1 MSKKLLSFLL
11 IACMLSSNM
20 AVPASYAQTV
30 NDGTANPNLEVTQD
44 SAKSD
49 DKVEAQGNKQ
59 ESSPAQKVED
69 GSTQGAN
76 TDENQNGAVEKK
88 DEKDTQGN
96 QEQQTNPSVENQQNE
111 QGNTGALPSV
121 PMVTIPDGQTPQGLI
136 SDVLAQDTGAIINQ
150 LGEQQL
156 APAKNIADNLLI
168 EGAEE
173 GTVGDENASMQ
184 ALIINLTN
192 DGGMSFYEINQN
204 IVSVSIDD
212 LNVPLRDEEDGM
224 ATFTMQST
232 NGNESARYM
241 CFYSFHTGRKVIEDF
256 RKRSQHK
263 IVINFSDGSTL
274 KKIDA
279 GYVRPDDR
287 EENNGEK
294 PKPPVTGNAAE
305 YEIEKVFIHK
315 GWGDPDLKI
324 AFKKGN
330 VSKIQSLLKTIKV
343 NGKEFDANLFHVSM
357 ADDTLKTSDLEV
369 TKKAEEKTPI
379 DIEITFK
386 DGSVLSNGT
395 TPGKPDVHQPRV
407 VNGYILNKD
416 ASKTSYVDK
425 ILTRQVH
432 ADPIDEIVGIAKGY
446 QVKLVFKDLEIAG
459 KTYKVKG
466 VRYSAMGT
474 FRDTNKLGEQT
485 FGFKMPSLAIYPET
499 STKDTDLPIIVEF
512 DKTPDGYDNPTKE
525 LTLKLDWNGDFKQ
538 PEEEKNSGIADAYSI
553 TGTEVSDTRFTINL
567 NKEMSVEHVKSI
579 KEVVINGT
587 PYDRETYPF
596 ETKGKTIYIEEEEDI
611 IPKVKD
617 EGVNTLDIVFKDKS
631 KVSYKKEEKPQP
643 GEKLAKTY
651 ELTKHVIDNSNNLI
665 LSFKKEIKPEEID
678 LIKVVKINGKE
689 FARASYGF
697 FANSDTG
704 KVQTAN
710 PEVVK
715 QVEDN
720 KYDLVIQVIFKD
732 DSITEYKNKAEKP
745 VGGYAEKFKLKEI
758 EIGENWQHK
767 ADKLI
772 LKFSS
777 FMTVNDAKE
786 VKTVKIN
793 GKEFEKNN
801 YGFYTTRE
809 GFLKSEDEEVIKQ
822 YTENQY
828 DLNIEVVFSDGTV
841 TKYTKKTQK
850 PAEKLAEKFKLTK
863 AEYEK
868 TQSSKK
874 FILTFANNMATEDVA
889 KVETVKINGKDFAKE
904 ALKLTAVAGK
914 VETQNAEV
922 ITQVENNKD
931 NLKLEVKFND
941 SSVTKLDTKVEITE
955 NSGLTIDSNLPDG
968 EYTLTFKAYMEGS
981 NQAKA
986 STLEGFFDKRVK
998 LNVSGNKK
1006 TVSFLNHIS
1015 ADLILDFALQ
1025 KGQTYV
1031 QFTKKP
1037 IETATNG
1044 TVKKMEY
1051 TVELDELTGTK
1062 LAAVLGSGP
1071 MGGSQ
1076 GDVGQYNSDK
1086 YKKAEIV
1093 FEKAVTKG
1101 WTDYKVIEDEKNQK
1115 LKNDLILTEAL
1126 IENGLDTNKDDK
1138 ISVDELRNAVGRD
1151 KPKSIAIDGFPMT
1164 NVIDLEGKGITDIS
1178 MLKDLGPQIRGIN
1191 LNGNKI
1197 EELPK
1202 GVFDNATGVTHLILG
1217 ANKIR
1222 TIDKDVFKKLDKLRY
1237 IDFDGNPLVS
1247 VPEGLFDANT
1257 KLTMLSLM
1265 NTALEGLPDNLIKNN
1280 TELRELY
1287 LQDNK
1292 IKRLPDDFFSENSK
1306 LTRLTISSSQLE
1318 NLPSSLGEN
1327 KLYLSIIQANNN
1339 NITSIP
1345 ASFASL
1351 KNVTEIELSNNKI
1364 SEVPDEFFVNMIKVS
1379 KSKELRLK
1387 LGSNNI
1393 KSIPVDKMIAALGQG
1408 KEIKYFQVG
1417 MNMLPMD
1424 ISNDEKANLKKIGV
1438 SFDDESYAYFP
1449 QRTAIKATAKSENSK
1464 LKLEQNIDILE
1475 LYFWQ
1480 LSDIV
1485 NREKKMFTTESEF
1498 LNYLK
1503 VEGRYNNGVSTSLP
1517 RDEAIAK
1524 ILSNKDVQWKVNT
1537 VITKGNDVVYSTTK
1551 ENEKEGINQEFNV
1564 ANLQKDEQYTIT
1576 KTMYV
1581 YVPSWQMWRR
1591 EVEYSTS
1598 FTAQEENDKFEE
1610 VKVKINR
1617 ENSNEPSVANNTI
1630 KPVANLEKVGDKFR
1644 YTLFFKPMNMNGISG
1659 EIGKFFIKKDGQLV
1673 EVVAK
1678 AESGEYNKSFT
1689 FELDKKVEKL
1699 PVAFEIAAMG
1709 GSKIGADIIFEYSNA
1724 PKPKPPVN
1732 QDEKTVKGY
1741 ILNADGKS
1749 VSMADKSI
1757 ERDVR
1762 YKKIDK
1768 KAGPFNLVLFTV
1780 KFNEMT
1786 MGQQKAGVDGL
1797 YVKLKGQWMEAKA
1810 VEGQKGVFTFEMLEN
1825 AVRPDSNIDTML
1837 DIKFK
1842 VGQHSGPERE
1852 AKLLLDWNGDFNG
1865 TNANPKPQPNPNP
1878 QPNPQEQ
1885 VFDVNVSLKQADKEV
1900 PSMASPALD
1909 EKARVEYKNGVY
1921 KYTLTFK
1928 PLTVGKDPNK
1938 LTGKVTKFAI
1948 MKNGVREDLVLVEN
1962 GENKTVSFELN
1973 ERVEKLRSFVLA
1985 DIMEQMGMSEQAV
1998 DVVFDW
2004 TNAPKPPAPSKLEM
2018 GASLTEENGV
2028 VIARIDEQE
2037 AIANIEKLANA
2048 GTLAIKVN
2056 SDASKPV
2063 QVVLPRAVLQK
2074 ASEKDISIEIVMPTS
2089 KVTLSKEVVSQLARE
2104 NDVKLSVKKADLS
2117 SVSQKIKDI
2126 VGTRPAIDIE
2136 VNADNKKIS
2145 QFEGNIKLA
2154 IPYVKK
2160 SNEDNNRIKV
2170 YYVRDNDNAQAV
2182 NGAYY
2187 DVNNNEVVFNTNHFS
2202 VYAVGYDNTTTNPST
2217 PNPGGSGGGGGGG
2230 GGGGS
2235 SSSELKDGTHM
2246 INVWLRKTGTNNE
2259 LSMASKALSKTAKVV
2274 KSGNHYT
2281 YTINFVPLE
2290 FNSLTGNVTKFY
2302 IDRNGRKTEVNGV
2315 DGEYT
2320 FSFDEKLEVLKVYV
2334 YVDIMGGER
2343 DAEIVF
2349 DWNGTKPAPAESAK
2363 IETKLKAQ
2371 AVLVND
2377 ETKPSILNAALNPNA
2392 KMIQEGGK
2400 YKYVVEFKKVTQGNK
2415 SEDIESLGLRVNS
2428 QETTPIKPI
2437 KMVDSQYTRSFTFE
2451 FDKKQDK
2458 IQVSFK
2464 FDNINTDEREAYI
2477 VFKDAK
2483 EDKTQ
2488 TKTQAKAKTST
2499 LKDKVE
2505 KVLSKAEAK
2514 FYTKETLAAIKKAYD
2529 EYNKGDKKAEA
2540 KLNTLLETA
2549 RIEKITYVLEQG
2561 YMAGYDGNV
2570 FKPND
2575 NISIAEAAVMFAQL
2589 VDEEAGEI
2597 KNPAVKTKHWYTD
2610 AVNKMVA
2617 LSYIKVKDGEE
2628 LDPNRAITRA
2638 EYAYIVAKLRNYP
2651 ASETN
2656 LSDIDKDYWARAE
2669 ISSLVAKGVINGYK
2683 DKTFKPENTITRAE
2697 AVTIVSRAFP
2707 TKADISKKKK
2717 FADVSEKHWAYQYI
2731 MAARKN

>member
-1 MSKKLLSFLL
+1 MEEEEREYAVIIPKLEKEGVQTLQLVFEDGSRVYYPDNSTPTEKIADSYTIKNHEIKDSNKFLLTFGKKLKSTDLEL
-11 IACMLSSNM
+11 IKSVNINNVEFEKQKYEFTVDVESGKL
-20 AVPASYAQTV
+20 QTV
-30 NDGTANPNLEVTQD
+30 NKDVVAQVEKNKNDITIEVKFKDDSKVIYKKIGAPDGGY
-44 SAKSD
+44 AKKFELKGAELGKSWD
-49 DKVEAQGNKQ
+49 GKIDKV
-59 ESSPAQKVED
+59 
-69 GSTQGAN
+69 
-76 TDENQNGAVEKK
+76 
-88 DEKDTQGN
+88 
-96 QEQQTNPSVENQQNE
+96 
-111 QGNTGALPSV
+111 
-121 PMVTIPDGQTPQGLI
+121 
-136 SDVLAQDTGAIINQ
+136 
-150 LGEQQL
+150 
-156 APAKNIADNLLI
+156 
-168 EGAEE
+168 
-173 GTVGDENASMQ
+173 
-184 ALIINLTN
+184 
-192 DGGMSFYEINQN
+192 
-204 IVSVSIDD
+204 
-212 LNVPLRDEEDGM
+212 
-224 ATFTMQST
+224 
-232 NGNESARYM
+232 
-241 CFYSFHTGRKVIEDF
+241 
-256 RKRSQHK
+256 
-263 IVINFSDGSTL
+263 
-274 KKIDA
+274 
-279 GYVRPDDR
+279 
-287 EENNGEK
+287 
-294 PKPPVTGNAAE
+294 
-305 YEIEKVFIHK
+305 
-315 GWGDPDLKI
+315 
-324 AFKKGN
+324 
-330 VSKIQSLLKTIKV
+330 
-343 NGKEFDANLFHVSM
+343 
-357 ADDTLKTSDLEV
+357 
-369 TKKAEEKTPI
+369 
-379 DIEITFK
+379 
-386 DGSVLSNGT
+386 
-395 TPGKPDVHQPRV
+395 
-407 VNGYILNKD
+407 
-416 ASKTSYVDK
+416 
-425 ILTRQVH
+425 
-432 ADPIDEIVGIAKGY
+432 
-446 QVKLVFKDLEIAG
+446 VFKFTNRMTPNDVQEI
-459 KTYKVKG
+459 
-466 VRYSAMGT
+466 
-474 FRDTNKLGEQT
+474 
-485 FGFKMPSLAIYPET
+485 
-499 STKDTDLPIIVEF
+499 
-512 DKTPDGYDNPTKE
+512 
-525 LTLKLDWNGDFKQ
+525 
-538 PEEEKNSGIADAYSI
+538 
-553 TGTEVSDTRFTINL
+553 
-567 NKEMSVEHVKSI
+567 KSI
-579 KEVVINGT
+579 
-587 PYDRETYPF
+587 
-596 ETKGKTIYIEEEEDI
+596 
-611 IPKVKD
+611 
-617 EGVNTLDIVFKDKS
+617 
-631 KVSYKKEEKPQP
+631 
-643 GEKLAKTY
+643 
-651 ELTKHVIDNSNNLI
+651 
-665 LSFKKEIKPEEID
+665 
-678 LIKVVKINGKE
+678 KINGKVFE
-689 FARASYGF
+689 NGLYSFSLTFDKDLRA
-697 FANSDTG
+697 
-704 KVQTAN
+704 
-710 PEVVK
+710 E
-715 QVEDN
+715 
-720 KYDLVIQVIFKD
+720 
-732 DSITEYKNKAEKP
+732 
-745 VGGYAEKFKLKEI
+745 
-758 EIGENWQHK
+758 H
-767 ADKLI
+767 AD
-772 LKFSS
+772 
-777 FMTVNDAKE
+777 
-786 VKTVKIN
+786 
-793 GKEFEKNN
+793 
-801 YGFYTTRE
+801 
-809 GFLKSEDEEVIKQ
+809 VIKQ
-822 YTENQY
+822 FTENQY
-828 DLNIEVVFSDGTV
+828 DLNIEVVFSDGSV
-841 TKYTKKTQK
+841 TKYTKKTEK
-850 PAEKLAEKFKLTK
+850 PVEKLADKFKLTK

-889 KVETVKINGKDFAKE
+889 KIETIKINGKDFAKE
-904 ALKLTAVAGK
+904 ALKLTAVSGK

-931 NLKLEVKFND
+931 NLKLEVVFND
-941 SSVTKLDTKVEITE
+941 KSVTKLDTKVEITE
-955 NSGLTIDSNLPDG
+955 NSGLTIDSNLPNGD
-968 EYTLTFKAYMEGS
+968 YTLTFKAYVEGS

-1031 QFTKKP
+1031 PFTKNT

-1044 TVKKMEY
+1044 SVKKMEY

-1093 FEKAVTKG
+1093 FDKAVTKG

-1115 LKNDLILTEAL
+1115 LKNDEILTEAL
-1126 IENGLDTNKDDK
+1126 KDNGLDTNGDQK
-1138 ISVDELRNAVGRD
+1138 ISVEELRNAVGKR
-1151 KPKSIAIDGFPMT
+1151 KPTSIAIDGFPMT

-1178 MLKDLGPQIRGIN
+1178 MLKDLGPKIKGIN

-1257 KLTMLSLM
+1257 NLRMLSLM
-1265 NTALEGLPDNLIKNN
+1265 NTALEGVPENLIKNN
-1280 TELRELY
+1280 KLLSELY

-1292 IKRLPDDFFSENSK
+1292 IKRLPEDFFSENSK

-1393 KSIPVDKMIAALGQG
+1393 KSIPVDKMVSALNDG
-1408 KEIKYFQVG
+1408 KEIKFFQVG

-1424 ISNDEKANLKKIGV
+1424 ISNDEKAKLKKIGV
-1438 SFDDESYAYFP
+1438 SFDDESYAYYP
-1449 QRTAIKATAKSENSK
+1449 QRTAIKATAKSENGK

-1485 NREKKMFTTESEF
+1485 NREKKMFTTENEF

-1551 ENEKEGINQEFNV
+1551 ENEKEGITQEFNV

-1598 FTAQEENDKFEE
+1598 FTSQEENEKFEQ
-1610 VKVKINR
+1610 VKVKMNM
-1617 ENSNEPSVANNTI
+1617 ENKDVPSMANPTL

-1659 EIGKFFIKKDGQLV
+1659 EIGKFFIKKDGKYE

-1689 FELDKKVEKL
+1689 FELDKKVDKL
-1699 PVAFEIAAMG
+1699 PVGFKIDIMG
-1709 GSKIGADIIFEYSNA
+1709 DKIVGADIIFEYSNA

-1757 ERDVR
+1757 ERDVK

-1825 AVRPDSNIDTML
+1825 AVRPGSDVDTML

-1842 VGQHSGPERE
+1842 VGQHSGSERE

-1928 PLTVGKDPNK
+1928 PLTMGKPPK
-1938 LTGKVTKFAI
+1938 TLTGKVTKFAI

-2048 GTLAIKVN
+2048 GTLTVKVN
-2056 SDASKPV
+2056 VDENKAVKV
-2063 QVVLPRAVLQK
+2063 DLPKAILQK
-2074 ASEKDISIEIVMPTS
+2074 ASEKDISIEIVLPTS
-2089 KVTLSKEVVSQLARE
+2089 KVTLSKEVVSQLTRE
-2104 NDVKLSVKKADLS
+2104 NDVKLSVKKADLT

-2126 VGTRPAIDIE
+2126 VGTRPAVDIE

-2160 SNEDNNRIKV
+2160 SNEDNNRIKI
-2170 YYVRDNDNAQAV
+2170 YYVRDNENAQVV

-2187 DVNNNEVVFNTNHFS
+2187 DVVKNEVVFNTNHFS
-2202 VYAVGYDNTTTNPST
+2202 VYAVGYDNTTTNPS
-2217 PNPGGSGGGGGGG
+2217 NPGKPNTGGGGGGG

-2290 FNSLTGNVTKFY
+2290 FNNLTGNVTKFY

-2349 DWNGTKPAPAESAK
+2349 DWNGTKPAPAETTK

-2415 SEDIESLGLRVNS
+2415 SEDIESLGLRVSS

-2437 KMVDSQYTRSFTFE
+2437 KMLDSQYTRSFTFE
-2451 FDKKQDK
+2451 FDKNK
-2458 IQVSFK
+2458 IRYKYLSNSTILIQM
-2464 FDNINTDEREAYI
+2464 
-2477 VFKDAK
+2477 K
-2483 EDKTQ
+2483 EKPI
-2488 TKTQAKAKTST
+2488 SY
-2499 LKDKVE
+2499 
-2505 KVLSKAEAK
+2505 SKM
-2514 FYTKETLAAIKKAYD
+2514 LRQIR
-2529 EYNKGDKKAEA
+2529 
-2540 KLNTLLETA
+2540 L
-2549 RIEKITYVLEQG
+2549 
-2561 YMAGYDGNV
+2561 
-2570 FKPND
+2570 
-2575 NISIAEAAVMFAQL
+2575 
-2589 VDEEAGEI
+2589 
-2597 KNPAVKTKHWYTD
+2597 
-2610 AVNKMVA
+2610 
-2617 LSYIKVKDGEE
+2617 
-2628 LDPNRAITRA
+2628 
-2638 EYAYIVAKLRNYP
+2638 KLRHR
-2651 ASETN
+2651 
-2656 LSDIDKDYWARAE
+2656 LR
-2669 ISSLVAKGVINGYK
+2669 L
-2683 DKTFKPENTITRAE
+2683 RL
-2697 AVTIVSRAFP
+2697 
-2707 TKADISKKKK
+2707 
-2717 FADVSEKHWAYQYI
+2717 QL
-2731 MAARKN
+2731 

>member
-1 MSKKLLSFLL
+1 MSKNSKKILSFLL

-30 NDGTANPNLEVTQD
+30 NDGTANPNLETSQD
-44 SAKSD
+44 SSAKSD
-49 DKVEAQGNKQ
+49 DKVEAQGKEQ
-59 ESSPAQKVED
+59 DGSPAQKVED
-69 GSTQGAN
+69 GSTQGAKA
-76 TDENQNGAVEKK
+76 DENQNGTVEKK

-96 QEQQTNPSVENQQNE
+96 KEQQTNPSVENQQND
-111 QGNTGALPSV
+111 QGNTGLNPSI
-121 PMVTIPDGQTPQGLI
+121 PMVTVPEQQNPQAMI
-136 SDVLAQDTGAIINQ
+136 SNVLSQDAGTIINQ

-156 APAKNIADNLLI
+156 APAKNIADNLII
-168 EGAEE
+168 EGAVE
-173 GTVGDENASMQ
+173 GTVGDDDASMQ

-192 DGGMSFYEINQN
+192 DGKMLFREIDQN

-212 LNVPLRDEEDGM
+212 LNVPLRDEQDGYK
-224 ATFTMQST
+224 TFTMMAAND
-232 NGNESARYM
+232 NGSARYM
-241 CFYSFHTGRKVIEDF
+241 CFYGFRTGRKVIEDF

-274 KKIDA
+274 QKIDA

-305 YEIEKVFIHK
+305 YEIEKVFIK
-315 GWGDPDLKI
+315 RGYGDPDFKI

-330 VSKIQSLLKTIKV
+330 LSKIQSLLRTIKV
-343 NGKEFDANLFHVSM
+343 NGKEFDANLFYVSR
-357 ADDTLKTSDLEV
+357 ADDTLMTSDSEV

-379 DIEITFK
+379 DIEITFN

-395 TPGKPDVHQPRV
+395 VPAPNPSDRSRV
-407 VNGYILNKD
+407 VDGYILTKD
-416 ASKTSYVDK
+416 MSKTSYIDK
-425 ILTRQVH
+425 MLTRKINVDATDRTMG
-432 ADPIDEIVGIAKGY
+432 ADFKVYE
-446 QVKLVFKDLEIAG
+446 VKLVFKDLEIAG
-459 KTYKVKG
+459 KTYKVKN
-466 VRYSAMGT
+466 VKYDAMGKVRETVKKGENT
-474 FRDTNKLGEQT
+474 FV
-485 FGFKMPSLAIYPET
+485 FGIPEPAVKPIT
-499 STKDTDLPIIVEF
+499 STDDLNIEVVVEL
-512 DKTPDGYDNPTKE
+512 DKTPDGYDNPTKT
-525 LTLKLDWNGDFKQ
+525 LMLKLDWNGDFKQ

-553 TGTEVSDTRFTINL
+553 TGTEVSDTKFTINL
-567 NKEMSVEHVKSI
+567 NKEMSIDHVKSI
-579 KEVVINGT
+579 EKVVINGT
-587 PYDRETYPF
+587 HYDRETYPF
-596 ETKGKTIYIEEEEDI
+596 EKEGKTIYIEEGEDI

-651 ELTKHVIDNSNNLI
+651 ELTKHEIDNSNNLI

-678 LIKVVKINGKE
+678 LIKVVTINGKE
-689 FARASYGF
+689 FARTSYGF

-720 KYDLVIQVIFKD
+720 KYDLTIQVIFKD
-732 DSITEYKNKAEKP
+732 NSITEYKNKAEKP

-786 VKTVKIN
+786 VKIVKIN

-809 GFLKSEDEEVIKQ
+809 GFLKSENEEVITQ

-828 DLNIEVVFSDGTV
+828 DLNIEVVFSDSTV

-889 KVETVKINGKDFAKE
+889 KVETVKINGKEFTKE

-922 ITQVENNKD
+922 ITQVEKNKD
-931 NLKLEVKFND
+931 DLKLEVKFND

-955 NSGLTIDSNLPDG
+955 NSGLTIDSNLPEG

-1044 TVKKMEY
+1044 SVKKMEY

-1071 MGGSQ
+1071 MGGHIT
-1076 GDVGQYNSDK
+1076 DVGKYDSDK

-1115 LKNDLILTEAL
+1115 LKNDEILTETL
-1126 IENGLDTNKDDK
+1126 INEYGLDTNGDGK
-1138 ISVDELRNAVGRD
+1138 ISGDELRNAEGKK
-1151 KPKSIAIDGFPMT
+1151 KPNSIAIDGFPMT

-1178 MLKDLGPQIRGIN
+1178 MLKDLGPKIKGIN

-1265 NTALEGLPDNLIKNN
+1265 NTALEGVPDNLIKNN

-1393 KSIPVDKMIAALGQG
+1393 KSIPVDKMVSALNDG
-1408 KEIKYFQVG
+1408 KEIKFFQVG

-1424 ISNDEKANLKKIGV
+1424 ISNDEKAKLKKIGV
-1438 SFDDESYAYFP
+1438 SFDDESYAYYP
-1449 QRTAIKATAKSENSK
+1449 QRTAIKATAKSENGK

-1485 NREKKMFTTESEF
+1485 NREKKMFTTENDF

-1503 VEGRYNNGVSTSLP
+1503 VEGRYNNGVSAALP

-1581 YVPSWQMWRR
+1581 YVPSWQTWRR

-1598 FTAQEENDKFEE
+1598 FTAQGTDDKFEQ
-1610 VKVKINR
+1610 VNVKINK
-1617 ENSNEPSVANNTI
+1617 EGTNEPSIANKTI
-1630 KPVANLEKVGDKFR
+1630 KPVANLEKVGNKFK
-1644 YTLFFKPMNMNGISG
+1644 YTLFFKPMSMGQMKG
-1659 EIGKFFIKKDGQLV
+1659 EIDKFFIKKDGQLV
-1673 EVVAK
+1673 EVIAK

-1689 FELDKKVEKL
+1689 FELDEKVQKL

-1732 QDEKTVKGY
+1732 KDEKTVKGY

-1749 VSMADKSI
+1749 VSMADQSL
-1757 ERDVR
+1757 EREIK

-1885 VFDVNVSLKQADKEV
+1885 VFDVNVSLKQAGKEV

-1928 PLTVGKDPNK
+1928 PMTMGKDPNK

-1948 MKNGVREDLVLVEN
+1948 MKNGVRQDLLLVEN

-2004 TNAPKPPAPSKLEM
+2004 TNAPKPIAPSTIEM
-2018 GASLTEENGV
+2018 PADITEENGV
-2028 VIARIDEQE
+2028 AIARIDENE
-2037 AIANIEKLANA
+2037 ALANIEKLASP
-2048 GTLAIKVN
+2048 GKLTVKVN
-2056 SDASKPV
+2056 VDANKAV
-2063 QVVLPRAVLQK
+2063 QVILPKAVLQK
-2074 ASEKDISIEIVMPTS
+2074 ASDKDVSIEIVLPTS
-2089 KVTLSKEVVSQLARE
+2089 KITLGKEVLSQLAKE
-2104 NDVKLSVKKADLS
+2104 NDVKLSVKKADLT

-2126 VGTRPAIDIE
+2126 VGTRPAIDVEISAE
-2136 VNADNKKIS
+2136 NKKIT
-2145 QFEGNIKLA
+2145 QFNGNIKLA
-2154 IPYVKK
+2154 IAYAK
-2160 SNEDNNRIKV
+2160 NAGEDNSRINA
-2170 YYVRDNDNAQAV
+2170 YYVRDNENAEKV
-2182 NGAYY
+2182 SGAYY
-2187 DVNNNEVVFNTNHFS
+2187 DVVKNEVVFNTNHFS
-2202 VYAVGYDNTTTNPST
+2202 IYAVGYDNTATTPST
-2217 PNPGGSGGGGGGG
+2217 PNPGESG
-2230 GGGGS
+2230 
-2235 SSSELKDGTHM
+2235 
-2246 INVWLRKTGTNNE
+2246 
-2259 LSMASKALSKTAKVV
+2259 
-2274 KSGNHYT
+2274 
-2281 YTINFVPLE
+2281 
-2290 FNSLTGNVTKFY
+2290 
-2302 IDRNGRKTEVNGV
+2302 
-2315 DGEYT
+2315 
-2320 FSFDEKLEVLKVYV
+2320 
-2334 YVDIMGGER
+2334 
-2343 DAEIVF
+2343 
-2349 DWNGTKPAPAESAK
+2349 
-2363 IETKLKAQ
+2363 
-2371 AVLVND
+2371 
-2377 ETKPSILNAALNPNA
+2377 
-2392 KMIQEGGK
+2392 
-2400 YKYVVEFKKVTQGNK
+2400 
-2415 SEDIESLGLRVNS
+2415 
-2428 QETTPIKPI
+2428 
-2437 KMVDSQYTRSFTFE
+2437 
-2451 FDKKQDK
+2451 
-2458 IQVSFK
+2458 
-2464 FDNINTDEREAYI
+2464 
-2477 VFKDAK
+2477 
-2483 EDKTQ
+2483 
-2488 TKTQAKAKTST
+2488 T
-2499 LKDKVE
+2499 L
-2505 KVLSKAEAK
+2505 
-2514 FYTKETLAAIKKAYD
+2514 
-2529 EYNKGDKKAEA
+2529 
-2540 KLNTLLETA
+2540 
-2549 RIEKITYVLEQG
+2549 
-2561 YMAGYDGNV
+2561 
-2570 FKPND
+2570 
-2575 NISIAEAAVMFAQL
+2575 
-2589 VDEEAGEI
+2589 
-2597 KNPAVKTKHWYTD
+2597 
-2610 AVNKMVA
+2610 
-2617 LSYIKVKDGEE
+2617 
-2628 LDPNRAITRA
+2628 
-2638 EYAYIVAKLRNYP
+2638 
-2651 ASETN
+2651 
-2656 LSDIDKDYWARAE
+2656 
-2669 ISSLVAKGVINGYK
+2669 
-2683 DKTFKPENTITRAE
+2683 
-2697 AVTIVSRAFP
+2697 
-2707 TKADISKKKK
+2707 
-2717 FADVSEKHWAYQYI
+2717 
-2731 MAARKN
+2731 